1 MTVTMKSI
9 PGRHFLQIPG
19 PTNVPDRILRAM
31 HRAQEDHRSSA
42 HPALTNSILERLPK
56 IIGQEHGQC
65 FVFPSS
71 GTGMWEAALVNT
83 LDPGARLLAPRFG
96 QFSHLFIQTARNL
109 GYQVDV
115 IEETWGDAASPHR
128 IEQALRNDPTH
139 EIKGV
144 LLVHNETATGV
155 TTDVAAVRNAINRAS
170 HPALLYV
177 DGVSSIASLD
187 FRFDEWQVDMAITGS
202 QKGFMMP
209 AGLGILGASVRALSL
224 IDTARTPRSYFD
236 LRPMRDQNSRG
247 YFPFTPALSLL
258 FGLDEAL
265 DMLLGEGMD
274 NVAARHRHLADGVRA
289 AVSAWG
295 LQQVATRPE
304 IASNTVTGVRAP
316 DGIDAAH
323 IIDIAFRRHN
333 LSLGGGLG
341 ELAGKVFRIGHLG
354 DLNELMLAGSLAGV
368 EMSLLDAGVSVEP
381 GSGVGAAI
389 RSWRNR

>member
-1 MTVTMKSI
+1 MS
-9 PGRHFLQIPG
+9 GRHFLQIPG

-42 HPALTNSILERLPK
+42 HPALTKGILERLPR
-56 IIGQEHGQC
+56 ILRQEHGQC

-83 LDPGARLLAPRFG
+83 QDPGARLLAIRFG

-109 GYQVDV
+109 GFNVDV
-115 IEETWGDAASPHR
+115 IEVPWGEAAPPHAV
-128 IEQALRNDPTH
+128 EEALRADTAH

-155 TTDVAAVRNAINRAS
+155 TSDVAAVRAAIDAAK

-187 FRFDEWQVDMAITGS
+187 FRFDEWQVDCAITGS

-209 AGLGILGASVRALSL
+209 AGLGILGVSKRALPL
-224 IDTARTPRSYFD
+224 MDTVKSNRSYFD
-236 LRPMRDQNSRG
+236 LRPMRDQNARG
-247 YFPFTPALSLL
+247 YFPYTPALSLL
-258 FGLDEAL
+258 FGLDESL
-265 DMLLGEGMD
+265 TMLLEEGMD
-274 NVAARHRHLADGVRA
+274 EVAARHRRLAAGVRA
-289 AVSAWG
+289 AVTAWG
-295 LQQVATRPE
+295 LQQVAKRPA
-304 IASNTVTGVRAP
+304 IASNTVTGIFAP
-316 DGIDAAH
+316 DGVDSARILDV
-323 IIDIAFRRHN
+323 AFRKHN
-333 LSLGGGLG
+333 LSLGAGLG
-341 ELAGKVFRIGHLG
+341 ELAGRVFRIGHLG

-368 EMSLLDAGVSVEP
+368 EMALLDSGVQIEP

-389 RSWRNR
+389 RNWRE